1 MAITQP
7 AVTEQRNGPSSKQN
21 HVTNVTRA
29 ETGEDGIIR
38 LTESH
43 GALKSVDVAD
53 VDLVLGFADGTY
65 IIIPNGALDAL
76 EVNAPKVE
84 FEGDKY
90 NTSLSEL
97 FKLVGTVDAAD
108 AGNLRIISENIDT
121 RLTELQPDEID
132 YTSLF
137 MALNNHTSAPTAPA
151 APLPQAPTLPTA
163 AQVQRGSLNGRG
175 NNSGEAMD
183 AIVPPRVDQPS
194 TYRLG
199 NRVETAENL
208 NIAKPEISGGLYNS
222 SQYKTGAEFATNTL
236 PTGARDPNASA
247 ADNAVARSAAN
258 QSHNEIITG
267 DNGDNHIALNSPLFS
282 SDVNQ
287 VWSKNF
293 YLSTNGF
300 NNVDVI
306 TLEFKGNSIT
316 PDLPSGFSLSGAG
329 VTSASTTVNGI
340 TTTQW
345 SIDPS
350 ALQLQADGT
359 YGIDLK
365 ILYDIG
371 GGAVDFTIYAFIK
384 GQVQA
389 VVFELGKDFYFSY
402 RDATTVNDFT
412 ATKNGES
419 VLILP
424 SNGIGYILDGGAGN
438 DTIDGGAGN
447 DTLIGGS
454 GINVLN
460 GGAGNNTASY
470 ENMTI
475 GQDVT
480 ASLISNT
487 GTVSGGI
494 ASDTYANIQ
503 NLTGGAGNDSLIGN
517 TDANRLIGGAG
528 NDTLVGG
535 GGADTL
541 DGGTGVDTASFAG
554 LAAVNVVLDANGN
567 GTGSTASG
575 NVTLLSIESLIGT
588 VHDDTF
594 QVSALPSETGGVKSG
609 VIQGGAGTDTLIYN
623 VAGNLNVDL
632 QTGTVNGITNILDS
646 IENITTGS
654 GNDTIVATNGVNKI
668 DGGAGNNTVDFL
680 YATSGISVNIVDP
693 TVETLISGGSGA
705 DILRNI
711 QNINGSAAGNDTITV
726 GNFDSTINAR
736 DGNNSITTGTGNNIY
751 NISAGSGDDTIKA
764 SGSGNNVIN
773 AGGGNNSVTAGN
785 GNNTITTGSGNDTI
799 VSGTGLSNITA
810 GNGTNS
816 ITIGNANS
824 TVVGGTGSD
833 TVTYNLTTN
842 VYANIDT
849 GFAGTSL
856 GTAQANRLVD
866 IDHLTGGSG
875 NDTLIGNNGDNILRG
890 GAGNDSIF
898 GGGGNDTIYGGSGAD
913 TIDGGTGNN
922 TAVYTSSVLV
932 SLTDGLSRTNA
943 NGDVLGSGTIVNG
956 GIAGRATGGSTAS
969 DEAFGDVLTNI
980 QNLTVEGSGSSYLI
994 GNSQAN
1000 RLTGGSGNDTLEGI
1014 GGGDT
1019 LDGAGGTDTATY
1031 VHANAGVKASLG
1043 ATGLDSKAA
1052 AALAAAGGISANTGT
1067 INGLASD
1074 TLISIE
1080 NLTGTQ
1086 YDDVLV
1092 ARNGG
1097 STLRGGNGNDTLIGG
1112 TGDDYLDG
1120 GNGND
1125 VIYATQGRDTVV
1137 AGAGN
1142 DTIHAS
1148 VDESA
1153 SGSLYTN
1160 RFTSI
1165 DGGTGTDTLILNG
1178 FVDNANYALST
1189 LRTGSGAGGGKVSNI
1204 DIIDIR
1210 DGTNTNLAVD
1220 AVTVNGIK
1228 TGNNA
1233 TTGSVLTIRADNGDG
1248 ITISD
1253 PAANWTSQATA
1264 NGMDYFIY
1272 SSSDHSAAN
1281 LIATVHWQTA

>member
-7 AVTEQRNGPSSKQN
+7 AVTEQRNGPSAKQN

-29 ETGEDGIIR
+29 EADANGVIR

-65 IIIPNGALDAL
+65 VIIPNGALDAL
-76 EVNAPKVE
+76 EPDAPTVE
-84 FEGDKY
+84 FDGDKY

-137 MALNNHTSAPTAPA
+137 MALNNHASAPAAPA

-163 AQVQRGSLNGRG
+163 SQVQRGSINGRG
-175 NNSGEAMD
+175 NNSGEMIE
-183 AIVPPRVDQPS
+183 AIIPPRVDQPS

-199 NRVETAENL
+199 NRVETADNL
-208 NIAKPEISGGLYNS
+208 NIGLPVINGNLYNS
-222 SQYKTGAEFATNTL
+222 SSFKVAGDITQTGL
-236 PTGARDPNASA
+236 PTGARDSSQPEDSTFNSTARNAASQA
-247 ADNAVARSAAN
+247 
-258 QSHNEIITG
+258 HNELITG
-267 DNGDNHIALNSPLFS
+267 TSGDDTIQWNTAGFS
-282 SDVNQ
+282 SSDQ
-287 VWSKNF
+287 TWSKTF
-293 YLSTNGF
+293 HLSTNGLD
-300 NNVDVI
+300 NIDTVRLTSSD
-306 TLEFKGNSIT
+306 TLPPNFSIT
-316 PDLPSGFSLSGAG
+316 GPG
-329 VTSASTTVNGI
+329 VTSVTSNGVTTWFINPTSLNADG
-340 TTTQW
+340 
-345 SIDPS
+345 SID
-350 ALQLQADGT
+350 LIITYDVGGT
-359 YGIDLK
+359 L
-365 ILYDIG
+365 
-371 GGAVDFTIYAFIK
+371 AVPDFTINAYIK
-384 GQVQA
+384 GSSGPFT
-389 VVFELGKDFYFSY
+389 FEVGKDFYFRY
-402 RDATTVNDFT
+402 IDATTADDFI
-412 ATKNGES
+412 ATKNGEAIM
-419 VLILP
+419 VLP
-424 SNGIGYILDGGAGN
+424 SNGIGYKIDGGDGN
-438 DTIDGGAGN
+438 DIISAGAGN
-447 DTLIGGS
+447 DTLIGGH
-454 GINVLN
+454 GNNQLD
-460 GGAGNNTASY
+460 GGLGNNTASY

-503 NLTGGAGNDSLIGN
+503 NLTGGAGNDFLTGN
-517 TDANRLIGGAG
+517 IVANRLIGGAG

-541 DGGTGVDTASFAG
+541 DGGDGVDTASFVD

-567 GTGSTASG
+567 GTGETASG
-575 NVTLLSIESLIGT
+575 NVTLLSIENLVGT
-588 VHDDTF
+588 DHDDTF
-594 QVSALPSETGGVKSG
+594 QVSVLPSEVGGVKSG
-609 VIQGGAGTDTLIYN
+609 VIQGGAGTDSLVYN

-632 QTGTVNGITNILDS
+632 QTGTVNGITDILDS

-654 GNDTIVATNGVNKI
+654 GNDIIVATNGVNKI
-668 DGGAGNNTVDFL
+668 DGGAGNNTVDFIH
-680 YATSGISVNIVDP
+680 ATTGVSVNIIDP

-736 DGNNSITTGTGNNIY
+736 NGNNLIKAGTNTGSSTY
-751 NISAGSGDDTIKA
+751 NIAAGSGNDTIEA
-764 SGSGNNVIN
+764 LGSGNNVID
-773 AGGGNNSVTAGN
+773 AGNGNNNIKAGN
-785 GNNTITTGSGNDTI
+785 GNNTITTGNGNDTI
-799 VSGTGLSNITA
+799 VSGTGLSNIMA
-810 GNGTNS
+810 GDGTNT

-824 TVVGGTGSD
+824 TVTGGTGSD
-833 TVTYNLTTN
+833 TVTYNLSTS

-849 GFAGTSL
+849 GFAGSSL

-875 NDTLIGNNGDNILRG
+875 NDTLIGNDGNNILRG

-898 GGGGNDTIYGGSGAD
+898 GGGGNDTIYGGAGAD

-932 SLTDGLSRTNA
+932 SLTDGLLRTTNT

-1019 LDGAGGTDTATY
+1019 LDGGSGTDTATY
-1031 VHANAGVKASLG
+1031 VHASAGVKASLG

-1086 YDDVLV
+1086 YNDVLV

-1112 TGDDYLDG
+1112 TGNDYLDG
-1120 GNGND
+1120 GDGND

-1153 SGSLYTN
+1153 SGSAYNN

-1165 DGGTGTDTLILNG
+1165 DGGSGEEDTLVLTG
-1178 FVDNANYALST
+1178 FVPDANYSLST
-1189 LRTGSGAGGGKVSNI
+1189 LRTGSGAGGGRVSNI

-1220 AVTVNGIK
+1220 AATVNGIK

-1233 TTGSVLTIRADNGDG
+1233 TTGSVLTIRADNGDD